1 MKWNWQQKDW
11 PNFTYNSQEINKLEE
26 SMLFRAGI
34 LFGTFQHLSQ
44 ESQNYLKIEII
55 SNEALKT
62 SEIEGEYLNR
72 DSLQSSILRQ
82 FGLKNDNRRIQPAE
96 KAISELMVDLYNNYQ
111 EPLSHQLLY
120 RWHQILI
127 GMRSNLND
135 IGRYRTDDEPM
146 QVISGPIHDPKIH
159 FEAPPSSVVSVEMEK
174 FIHWFNDTNPHG
186 INPMSCLIRASI
198 AHLYFVSIHPFEDGN
213 GRIARALAEKSLAQ
227 CIGQPTLIALAT
239 IIEKD
244 KKTYYQALELASQSN
259 NITGWINYF
268 ANTILNAQ
276 NYTQIRIE
284 FLIKKAKFYEQYKN
298 NLNPR
303 QEKVISRMFQEG
315 PEGFKGGLSAENYLR
330 ITQTSRPTAT
340 RDLNELVKKNALIK
354 SGDKKYAR
362 YGLNLSA
369 RHKD

>member
-11 PNFTYNSQEINKLEE
+11 HHFTYNIQEIRALEDA
-26 SMLFRAGI
+26 MLFRAGI

-82 FGLKNDNRRIQPAE
+82 FGLKSDNRRIQPAE

-120 RWHQILI
+120 RWHQILM
-127 GMRSNLND
+127 GMRTDLND
-135 IGRYRTDDEPM
+135 IGSYRTADESM
-146 QVISGPIHDPKIH
+146 QVISGPIHNPIVH
-159 FEAPPSSVVSVEMEK
+159 FESPPSSIVLEEMEK
-174 FIHWFNDTNPHG
+174 FIRWFNETEPHG
-186 INPMSCLIRASI
+186 VNSMSCLIRASI

-213 GRIARALAEKSLAQ
+213 GRIARALSEKSLAQ
-227 CIGQPTLIALAT
+227 CIGQPTLIALAAM
-239 IIEKD
+239 IEKD
-244 KKTYYQALELASQSN
+244 KKTYYQELELAVKSN
-259 NITGWINYF
+259 KITRWINYF
-268 ANTILNAQ
+268 ANAILNAQ

-284 FLIKKAKFYEQYKN
+284 FLIKKTKFYERYKN
-298 NLNPR
+298 NLNSR

-315 PEGFKGGLSAENYLR
+315 PEGFKGGLSASNYLR

-340 RDLNELVKKNALIK
+340 RDLNDLVIKNAFIK
-354 SGDKKYAR
+354 HGDKKYAR
-362 YGLNLSA
+362 YALNI
-369 RHKD
+369 

>member
-11 PNFTYNSQEINKLEE
+11 PNFTYNIQEIKELED
-26 SMLFRAGI
+26 SMLFRTGV

-44 ESQNYLKIEII
+44 ESQSYLKIEII

-82 FGLKNDNRRIQPAE
+82 FGLQNDNRRIQPAE

-120 RWHQILI
+120 CWHQML
-127 GMRSNLND
+127 MRSRTDLND
-135 IGRYRTDDEPM
+135 VGHYRTSSEPM

-159 FEAPPSSVVSVEMEK
+159 FEAPPSSVVLDEMKK
-174 FIHWFNDTNPHG
+174 FTYWFNDTKPNG
-186 INPMSCLIRASI
+186 INPMSCLVRASI

-213 GRIARALAEKSLAQ
+213 GRIARALAEKALAQ

-244 KKTYYQALELASQSN
+244 KKTYYQKLELASQSN
-259 NITGWINYF
+259 EITGWINYF

-284 FLIKKAKFYEQYKN
+284 FLIKKAKFYEQYKD
-298 NLNPR
+298 NLNQR

-330 ITQTSRPTAT
+330 ITQTSRPTVT
-340 RDLNELVKKNALIK
+340 RDLNELVRKNALIK

-362 YGLNLSA
+362 YTLNI
-369 RHKD
+369 